1 MIRVERIRKRFDARE
16 VLRGISFS
24 VPAGRTVVLLGPSG
38 AGKSVL
44 LKTMVGLLR
53 PDDGEVWIDGVP
65 LVGGPEPAAAE
76 VRRRVGFVFQSSA
89 LFDSLTVAEN
99 ILLGLDG
106 DGLGG
111 DPRRGRARV
120 LECLRW
126 VNLEPEIAAKHPAEL
141 SGGMQKRVAIARA
154 IAGEQRYL
162 LYDEP
167 TAGLDPANAETVAEL
182 IRRLQGELGVTTVA
196 VTHDLDLARHVADS
210 VLLLDG
216 GELVA
221 ETPVAAL
228 EALDHSMVR
237 AFHRRRPRLE
247 HVA

>member
-53 PDDGEVWIDGVP
+53 PDEGEVWIDGVP

-111 DPRRGRARV
+111 DRRGRARV

-221 ETPVAAL
+221 ETPAAAL
-228 EALDHSMVR
+228 EALDHPMVR